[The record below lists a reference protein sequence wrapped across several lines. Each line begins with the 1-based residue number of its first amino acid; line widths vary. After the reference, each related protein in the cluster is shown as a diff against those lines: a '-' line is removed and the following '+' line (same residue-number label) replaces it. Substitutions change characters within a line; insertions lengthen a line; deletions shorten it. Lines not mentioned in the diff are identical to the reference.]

1 MDALS
6 IMVAIAIVVWLVN
19 GPIQLAPM
27 ARAVINWIILV
38 LLVIWIVLSIFPIAV
53 PMPRA

>member
-38 LLVIWIVLSIFPIAV
+38 LLVIWIVLSIFPIAI